1 MANYYTDKNLKAF
14 KDARNAFRVQ
24 IENGEKIIVSISHGN
39 SKMGEIPSVSLLPYI
54 TCPFKCADCY
64 AAKIAALYPTVRNAY
79 ARNTA
84 LAQADLVE
92 YMRQVE
98 NAAKMT
104 RFFRWHV
111 SGDITT
117 AAYFAEMVR
126 IAEDLPHTEFLAFTK
141 RYNIVNAFIEN
152 GGTIPENLHI
162 IFSEWDGVEMPNP
175 YNLPTAAVVRP
186 GCEPAD
192 DWKICGGNCFEC
204 ACRGVGCWELKK
216 GETIAFNLH

>member
-1 MANYYTDKNLKAF
+1 MANYYTDKNLNNFKA
-14 KDARNAFRVQ
+14 ARNEFRARIQ
-24 IENGEKIIVSISHGN
+24 DGEKLAVSISAAN
-39 SKMGEIPSVSLLPYI
+39 SKMGAVSSVSLLPYI

-64 AAKIAALYPTVRNAY
+64 AAKLAALRPSVRNAY

-84 LAQADLVE
+84 LAQEDLAE

-98 NAAKMT
+98 LAALGV

-111 SGDITT
+111 SGDILN
-117 AAYFAEMVR
+117 AEYFRHMVK
-126 IAEDLPHTEFLAFTK
+126 IAVFNPHTEFLAFTK
-141 RYNIVNAFIEN
+141 RYGIVNAFLDEC
-152 GGTIPENLHI
+152 GALPKNLHI

-204 ACRGVGCWELKK
+204 ACRGVGCWQLKK
-216 GETIAFNLH
+216 GETIAFKLH